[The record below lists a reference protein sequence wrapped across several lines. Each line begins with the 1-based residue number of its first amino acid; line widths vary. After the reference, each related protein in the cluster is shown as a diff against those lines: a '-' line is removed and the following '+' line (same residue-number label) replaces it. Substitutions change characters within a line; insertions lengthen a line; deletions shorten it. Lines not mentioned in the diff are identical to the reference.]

1 MSIHLVIILVLFF
14 QIGFFT
20 YVFFFFGHLLCSVN
34 VNILFY
40 YFIWFWDVPLH
51 FLKVSKF
58 SDGKHFREF
67 VCQVKFCL
75 WVTAVYIVFWSVE
88 NELFFILYFSLK
100 VTQEQQDDA
109 KKVKTI
115 WYTAEDSPSRSAESS
130 ATSEESVSYATSIV
144 GGVVHRVPIVSS

>member
-1 MSIHLVIILVLFF
+1 MNF
-14 QIGFFT
+14 
-20 YVFFFFGHLLCSVN
+20 
-34 VNILFY
+34 
-40 YFIWFWDVPLH
+40 
-51 FLKVSKF
+51 
-58 SDGKHFREF
+58 
-67 VCQVKFCL
+67 
-75 WVTAVYIVFWSVE
+75 
-88 NELFFILYFSLK
+88 FFILYFSLK